1 MPEWTDTGG
10 DTDNVPA
17 GTVVMWTG
25 DPSNTPGG
33 WTLCDGTNPDGPD
46 SEVPDLRNRFI
57 VGAGDEY
64 NIGETGG
71 KKEVQ
76 LNKNELPKHSHNL
89 SNVVTGYTG
98 ADYTNERG
106 YMGDV
111 GGSALNTEYGG
122 APTDTA
128 GDDQPHENRPP
139 YYALAYI
146 VRLGGG

>member
-1 MPEWTDTGG
+1 MSEWTDTGG

-25 DPSNTPGG
+25 DPSDTPDG

-46 SEVPDLRNRFI
+46 SEVPDLRNRFV

-64 NIGETGG
+64 STDDTGG
-71 KKEVQ
+71 DKEVQ
-76 LNKNELPKHSHNL
+76 LTEEQLPTHTHPYQEAQSGKPDRDYSNGTHS
-89 SNVVTGYTG
+89 TKGIEKKT
-98 ADYTNERG
+98 
-106 YMGDV
+106 
-111 GGSALNTEYGG
+111 
-122 APTDTA
+122 TDPA

-146 VRLGGG
+146 VRLEGG